1 MHELAERLAGARVSE
16 PEGLTGEFEAR
27 LADSS
32 SLAIRVAYSV
42 LRQRQD
48 AEDVAQD
55 AFVRAFRRFGA
66 LRDRD
71 KFRAWL
77 VRITWRLA
85 LDTKRGYRRR
95 VAREDAA
102 ALMAPHFQDGEADAM
117 AAERSTRL
125 WEAIDGLPEKLRVV
139 IVLAAIEGHGLKDV
153 GALLGLPEGT
163 VKSRL
168 FEARRQLQERLSARR

>member
-1 MHELAERLAGARVSE
+1 MNELADRLAGPLVNEDVDLARQ
-16 PEGLTGEFEAR
+16 FEAR

-32 SLAIRVAYSV
+32 SLAVRVAYSV

-55 AFVRAFRRFGA
+55 AFVRAHRQFTQ
-66 LRDRD
+66 LRDRE

-77 VRITWRLA
+77 VRMTWRLA
-85 LDTKRGYRRR
+85 LDWKRGHRRR
-95 VAREDAA
+95 VAREDAVA
-102 ALMAPHFQDGEADAM
+102 MMAPRMRDGEAEAIATD
-117 AAERSTRL
+117 RSTRL
-125 WEAIDGLPEKLRVV
+125 WKAIDDLPEKLRVV

-153 GALLGLPEGT
+153 GDLLGVPEGT

-168 FEARRQLQERLSARR
+168 FEARKLLLERLR